1 MISRLLNKL
10 LPTGLI
16 AYRNELKQNSGDIS
30 PGWYFIRYP
39 YAIRIGS
46 EVPLSVKEDFSERLF
61 GTGNIKGIISRL
73 YTMLFSLVRIRH
85 SSGHRGPADRT
96 LVKRSMH
103 GHLMMFDFEHR
114 KVIIKYRDAGLA
126 ARIAGY
132 ASMKP
137 GYLPTL
143 DVEYDGKSTIQS
155 PMVKG
160 INLYSTGPDV
170 RHEHFRTLLGWFLE
184 RIEATRTYGTRMTTD
199 EANVFFDRN
208 TKDYFP
214 DELKRQLSERRD
226 QILNILTSVPVIFS
240 HGDLHSENILVC
252 DDGIVV
258 IDFEHCCHMH
268 AFYDVVY
275 NPFDGFIA
283 GYDTSF
289 FDEMCRGTFDREYR
303 AIFQTYIEDDPIW
316 LTDVIFAFILCR
328 AERGRLY
335 PRAALDPLNPLLNQ
349 LRNVRIA

>member
-1 MISRLLNKL
+1 M

-16 AYRNELKQNSGDIS
+16 AYRKELKQNSGDIS

-61 GTGNIKGIISRL
+61 GVGSIKGIISRL

-85 SSGHRGPADRT
+85 TAGHNGPADRT
-96 LVKRSMH
+96 LIKRSMH
-103 GHLMMFDFEHR
+103 GHLMMFDFEHG

-132 ASMKP
+132 ASMEP

-143 DVEYDGKSTIQS
+143 DVEYDGKSTVQS

-170 RHEHFRTLLGWFLE
+170 RHEHFRNLLGYFLE
-184 RIEATRTYGTRMTTD
+184 RIEATRIHGTCMSDD
-199 EANVFFDRN
+199 EANAFIARN
-208 TKDYFP
+208 SSGYFT
-214 DELKRQLSERRD
+214 DDLMLQLSERRH
-226 QILNILTSVPVIFS
+226 QILRILTSVPVIFS

-252 DDGIVV
+252 DDRIVV
-258 IDFEHCCHMH
+258 IDFEHCCQMH

-283 GYDTSF
+283 GYDHTF
-289 FDEMCRGTFDREYR
+289 FDEMCRGVYDREYR
-303 AIFQTYIEDDPIW
+303 GIFRTYMPVGSIDFM
-316 LTDVIFAFILCR
+316 DVILAFIICR
-328 AERGRLY
+328 ADRGRLY
-335 PRAALDPLNPLLNQ
+335 PVDKLQNISALAASGRKLPVL
-349 LRNVRIA
+349 